1 MNQYIVKE
9 IFHYCNVSLGKSSYI
24 PENRIGYYDFTFV
37 LSGTMK
43 YMANGETIVLNKNDA
58 ILLKPG
64 TIRSRIAVDE
74 PVKYV
79 SFNFSVTSDV
89 ELPSE
94 NYLQNCI
101 TQDIKKIVS
110 VFSQSH
116 LTLYYHS
123 KEKVANLLNLIL
135 FELMDMITLKSTN
148 PHVLKILRYIDEHIT
163 EKMSLKSISNEIGLT
178 KEYTAY
184 IFKKQT
190 NKTITNYINERKMLL
205 AKELMLRNKV
215 SLNDLSAYLG
225 YENYNYFSRLF
236 KRHFDITPTNFKIKN

>member
-37 LSGTMK
+37 LNGTMK
-43 YMANGETIVLNKNDA
+43 YMANGEIIVLNKNDA

-79 SFNFSVTSDV
+79 SFNFSVTPDV

-116 LTLYYHS
+116 LTPYYHS

-135 FELMDMITLKSTN
+135 FELMDMINLKSTN
-148 PHVLKILRYIDEHIT
+148 PHVLKIVRYIDEHIT

-205 AKELMLRNKV
+205 AKELMLCNKV